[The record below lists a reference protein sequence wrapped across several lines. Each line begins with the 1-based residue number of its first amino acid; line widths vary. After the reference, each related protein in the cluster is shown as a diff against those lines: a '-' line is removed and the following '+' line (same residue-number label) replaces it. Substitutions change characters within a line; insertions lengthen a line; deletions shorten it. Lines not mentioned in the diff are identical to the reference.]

1 MHCNKETVKKNTY
14 SSELQHLV
22 SLVLKIWITGS
33 VGFTLSQN
41 KFGLDM
47 TLQSRY
53 SRLNKQS
60 ASTNAEQSLTKH
72 KTNKI
77 EEKTF
82 LFLNTGNTVVL

>member
-1 MHCNKETVKKNTY
+1 
-14 SSELQHLV
+14 
-22 SLVLKIWITGS
+22 
-33 VGFTLSQN
+33 
-41 KFGLDM
+41 M

-77 EEKTF
+77 EKKTF